1 MTTQRFDLSNKVAL
15 VTGAA
20 GLLGIQ
26 HAAAL
31 LECDATLVITD
42 ISSQALLS
50 ARKRLIAEFPY
61 ASIYDYIMDVTDL
74 QSIFLYVRI
83 FLRRIS

>member
-42 ISSQALLS
+42 ISSQDS
-50 ARKRLIAEFPY
+50 
-61 ASIYDYIMDVTDL
+61 
-74 QSIFLYVRI
+74 
-83 FLRRIS
+83 